1 MINGVGVV
9 IFNDANVMTTDDIVT
24 SCQRDRT
31 PTSPASADR
40 GAGMSKIVEGTSFCV
55 GHNLSPLLFL

>member
-31 PTSPASADR
+31 QPARPVQAGVPGCQTSWWAQSA
-40 GAGMSKIVEGTSFCV
+40 
-55 GHNLSPLLFL
+55 PLIGKGE

>member
-1 MINGVGVV
+1 MVEEYIV

-31 PTSPASADR
+31 PTSPASVDR
-40 GAGMSKIVEGTSFCV
+40 GVGMSRILVGTNICG
-55 GHNLSPLLFL
+55 GH

>member
-24 SCQRDRT
+24 TCQRDRAQ
-31 PTSPASADR
+31 PAPEPGVSTLE
-40 GAGMSKIVEGTSFCV
+40 KCV
-55 GHNLSPLLFL
+55 FLEVLGFFLSTY